1 MTFLSHLNPV
11 QKEAAKTVE
20 GPVMIVAGAGSGKT
34 RLLTYRIAYLISIG
48 VPSYQ
53 ILALTFTNKAANEM
67 KERITSLVGEKSS
80 AIWMG
85 TFHSM
90 FARILRKECAK
101 IGYERNFTIYDSAD
115 SLASIK
121 NIMESLGI
129 STQRF
134 NPNAVRAKISGA
146 KNALILPDEYLS
158 RASDLFEEKTGEVYS
173 QYRKILKQ
181 NNAMDFDDLLI
192 KPIELFEH
200 HKNILESYQDR
211 FRFILVD
218 EYQDTNKAQ
227 YKLIRMLASKYK
239 NICVVGDDAQSIY
252 AFRGADIQNILDFEK
267 DFPEARVFHLEQN
280 YRSTKNILGAADR
293 VIKNNLNQIQKNL
306 WTENQEGEPISL
318 IECEDDRDEG
328 VQIVSRLYSDCQR
341 FKIDLKDFAILY
353 RTNAQSRALEDAL
366 RRSNIPYTIVGGIEF
381 YQRKEIKDVL
391 AYLRVLVNPKDNESF
406 LRIINYPNRGI
417 GDVNLGRL
425 KEYAGKN
432 ETTLLEAVSRAGE
445 ITQLTEVARKGMLQV
460 AGLFQKYIALKDKLS
475 VSELSRSFVDQIGL
489 LSIFKEEATR
499 ESIGRWENVQELL
512 SAISEA
518 VDNNSDLT
526 LESFLEDVA
535 LVSDIDEW
543 SDKHNAVTLMTLHSA
558 KGLEFPVVFIS
569 GLEEGLFPFY
579 NSEIDKKEMEEERR
593 LYYVGI
599 TRAQQ
604 KLYLSYAHSR
614 YRFGDLTYPSPSRFI
629 EEIGEEFLDST
640 PRRKSHVSEHS
651 YRDEPVAR
659 IKTRQKKSDALS
671 SYFADVTPDYEN
683 VSDIPAK
690 LKIGKMVEHETFGK
704 GRILGLT
711 GSGETMKAIVEFPDV
726 GRKNLLVMYAK
737 LKVL

>member
-11 QKEAAKTVE
+11 QREAAKTVE

-48 VPSYQ
+48 VPAYQ

-67 KERITSLVGEKSS
+67 KERISTLVGEKSS
-80 AIWMG
+80 SIWMG

-90 FARILRKECAK
+90 FARILRKECTK
-101 IGYERNFTIYDSAD
+101 IGYGKNFTIYDSAD
-115 SLASIK
+115 SLTTIK

-129 STQRF
+129 PTQRF
-134 NPNAVRAKISGA
+134 NPNAVRSKISGA
-146 KNALILPDEYLS
+146 KNALISPDGYLS
-158 RASDLFEEKTGEVYS
+158 QASDLFEEKTGEIYA
-173 QYRKILKQ
+173 QYRRVLKQ

-267 DFPEARVFHLEQN
+267 DFPDAKVFHLEQN

-293 VIKNNLNQIQKNL
+293 VIKNNLNQIRKNL

-328 VQIVSRLYSDCQR
+328 MQIVSRLDRDCQR
-341 FKIDLKDFAILY
+341 FKINLKDFAILY

-366 RRSNIPYTIVGGIEF
+366 RKSNIPYTIVGGIEF

-391 AYLRVLVNPKDNESF
+391 AYLKVLVNPKDNESF

-425 KEYAGKN
+425 KEFAAKQ
-432 ETTLLEAVSRAGE
+432 EISLLDAASRASE
-445 ITQLTEVARKGMLQV
+445 IIQVTEAARRGMLQIG
-460 AGLFQKYIALKDKLS
+460 GLFQKYINLKGSLS
-475 VSELSRSFVDQIGL
+475 VSELSRSIVDQLGIL
-489 LSIFKEEATR
+489 PMFKEEATR
-499 ESIGRWENVQELL
+499 EAIGRWENVQELL

-518 VDNNSDLT
+518 ADNDPELT
-526 LESFLEDVA
+526 LESFLEEVA

-558 KGLEFPVVFIS
+558 KGLEFPVVFIT

-579 NSEIDKKEMEEERR
+579 NTEVDKKELEEERR

-640 PRRKSHVSEHS
+640 PRRKTHVSE
-651 YRDEPVAR
+651 YRDYVESFKKVDAR
-659 IKTRQKKSDALS
+659 QQKRDSLS
-671 SYFADVTPDYEN
+671 SYFSDATPDYEN
-683 VSDIPAK
+683 ESDIPVD
-690 LKIGKMVEHETFGK
+690 LKVGKFVEHEAFGK
-704 GRILGLT
+704 GRVLSLT
-711 GSGETMKAIVEFPDV
+711 GKGEAAKAIVDFPTV
-726 GRKNLLVMYAK
+726 GRKNLMVKYAR